1 MPVQP
6 TFPGVYIE
14 EVPSGVRPITGVATS
29 IAAFIDYFSRGPLDL
44 PIRILSIAD
53 FQRVFGGLDVLSE
66 ASYAINQFYLSGG
79 SEAYVVRVSPAGNP
93 ALAATV
99 LVTDGGVVNIFNATA
114 GRRLRGQSVTDPGEW
129 GNFLR
134 LEVDYD
140 TVQPNELI
148 DPQGLQTPGELFN
161 LTVSE
166 VVLRDG
172 RTLTVQTERFP
183 NLTMRPDARNLAT
196 EVVNE
201 GSKLVQLDRNGMAE
215 LSRPPERPQSTGT
228 QGALL
233 AAPFPIPDGSGLVI
247 DVDPDGPLGPLAV
260 ISQAANIDYQGAPA
274 PTTAAAF
281 RPFLE
286 AAIRAAAPA
295 NPLFSPLFSGASVRL
310 ENNRFR
316 VLLGRTGA
324 GFRADATVTFPNGP
338 TANAL
343 GLGGGVVSSQ
353 QLVLNPGDDGGLPDA
368 AALRGVRAAKTGMYA
383 LEDADL
389 FNILCIPRAAA
400 IPGGDSLLVY
410 QEAETYCEERRAF
423 LIVDPPE
430 NTDFDDM
437 QTWLDDNNGLRHRN
451 AAVYF
456 PRVRVADPLNG
467 NRPRSLAPS
476 GTMAGL
482 YARTDGERGVWK
494 APAGTEVRLRVQEL
508 DEVLTDAENG
518 VLNPLGVNCLRN
530 FPVFGNISWGARTL
544 DGADQIGSEWKY
556 IPVRRLALFLEESLF
571 RGTKWVVFEPND
583 EPLWSQIRL
592 NVGAFMQRLFR
603 QGAFQGRTPREAYLV
618 KCDAETTTQAD
629 IDLGI
634 VNIVV
639 GFAPLKPAEFVIIRI
654 QQLAGQIPT

>member
-14 EVPSGVRPITGVATS
+14 EIPSGVRPITGVATS
-29 IAAFIDYFSRGPLDL
+29 IAAFIDYFIRGPLDL
-44 PIRILSIAD
+44 PYRILSIAD
-53 FQRVFGGLDVLSE
+53 FQRTFGGLDVLSE
-66 ASYAINQFYLSGG
+66 ASYAINQFFLSGG
-79 SEAYVVRVSPAGNP
+79 SEAYVVRVTPAGD
-93 ALAATV
+93 AAAAATI
-99 LVTDGGVVNIFNATA
+99 LVTGSGVDIFNATA
-114 GRRLRGQSVTDPGEW
+114 GRRLRGESVFDPGEW

-148 DPQGLQTPGELFN
+148 DPLGVQTPGELFN
-161 LTVSE
+161 LSVSE
-166 VVLRDG
+166 VTLRDG
-172 RTLTVQTERFP
+172 RTLTLQTERFA
-183 NLTMRPDARNLAT
+183 NLTMRPGARNLAT
-196 EVVNE
+196 EVVND
-201 GSKLVQLDRNGMAE
+201 GSKLVQLDRNGLGA
-215 LSRPPERPQSTGT
+215 LADPPERPQSTGT
-228 QGALL
+228 QGDVL
-233 AAPFPIPDGSGLVI
+233 AAPFPITDGSVLNV
-247 DVDPDGPLGPLAV
+247 DVDPDGPLGPLPV
-260 ISQAANIDYQGAPA
+260 ISRPATIAYQGAPV

-286 AAIRAAAPA
+286 AAIRAAEPA
-295 NPLFSPLFSGASVRL
+295 NPLFSGATVRL

-316 VLLGRTGA
+316 VLLGRNA
-324 GFRADATVTFPNGP
+324 VGFRPDAQVTFQNGATADA
-338 TANAL
+338 L
-343 GLGGGVVSSQ
+343 GLSALGGGVVSDQ
-353 QLVLNPGDDGGLPDA
+353 QLVLTGGDDGGLPDA

-400 IPGGDSLLVY
+400 LAAVAMQQVY
-410 QEAETYCEERRAF
+410 QEAEAYCEERRSF
-423 LIVDPPE
+423 LIVDVPE
-430 NTDFDDM
+430 GTDFDDV
-437 QTWLDDNNGLRHRN
+437 QTWLDDNAGLRHRN

-467 NRPRSLAPS
+467 NRLRSLAPS

-494 APAGTEVRLRVQEL
+494 APAGTEVRLRVNEL
-508 DEVLTDAENG
+508 DEVLTDPQNG

-556 IPVRRLALFLEESLF
+556 IPVRRLALYLEESLF

-639 GFAPLKPAEFVIIRI
+639 GFAPLKPAEFVILRI

>member
-1 MPVQP
+1 MPVMP
-6 TFPGVYIE
+6 TYPGVYIE

-29 IAAFIDYFSRGPLDL
+29 IGAFIDYFRRGPLDL
-44 PIRILSIAD
+44 PVRLFSPAD
-53 FQRVFGGLDVLSE
+53 FEREFGGLDARSE
-66 ASYAINQFYLSGG
+66 ASYAIRQFFLNGG
-79 SEAYVVRVSPAGNP
+79 GETYAVRVSPAGDP
-93 ALAATV
+93 AVAATF
-99 LVTDGGVVNIFNATA
+99 LVTGGAVNIFNTTA
-114 GRRLRGQSVTDPGEW
+114 GRRIRGGSVADPGEW

-148 DPQGLQTPGELFN
+148 DPGGVQVAAELFN
-161 LTVSE
+161 LTVTE

-172 RTLTVQTERFP
+172 RTLEVQSERFP
-183 NLTMRPDARNLAT
+183 NLTMRPAARNNAV

-201 GSKLVQLDRNGMAE
+201 GSKLVQLDRNGLAALMN
-215 LSRPPERPQSTGT
+215 PPERPDATGT
-228 QGALL
+228 QGAALP
-233 AAPFPIPDGSGLVI
+233 ATWAPIADSSAFNI
-247 DVDPDGPLGPLAV
+247 DVDPINGPV
-260 ISQAANIDYQGAPA
+260 ISRPASIQYQGAPVPA
-274 PTTAAAF
+274 TAAAF
-281 RPFLE
+281 RPFLQ
-286 AAIRAAAPA
+286 AAIRAAEPA
-295 NPLFSPLFSGASVRL
+295 NPLFSGAVVRL
-310 ENNRFR
+310 ENNRYR
-316 VLLGRTGA
+316 VTLGRAGA
-324 GFRADATVTFPNGP
+324 GFEPDATITFQNGA
-338 TANAL
+338 TADAL
-343 GLGGGVVSSQ
+343 GLSANGGGVVNDQ
-353 QLVLNPGDDGGLPDA
+353 QLAMAGGADGGLPDA
-368 AALRGVRAAKTGMYA
+368 AALRGVRASRTGMYA

-400 IPGGDSLLVY
+400 ITANSGADMRQVY
-410 QEAETYCEERRAF
+410 LEATAYCEERRSF
-423 LIVDPPE
+423 LIVDVPE

-456 PRVRVADPLNG
+456 PRVRVADPLNQ

-508 DEVLTDAENG
+508 DEVLTDPQNG

-556 IPVRRLALFLEESLF
+556 VPVRRLALFIEESLF

-603 QGAFQGRTPREAYLV
+603 QGAFQGQTARDAYLV

-634 VNIVV
+634 VNILV
-639 GFAPLKPAEFVIIRI
+639 GFAPLKPAEFVILRI

>member
-1 MPVQP
+1 MPVMP
-6 TFPGVYIE
+6 TYPGVYIE

-29 IAAFIDYFSRGPLDL
+29 IGAFVDYFRRGPLDL
-44 PIRILSIAD
+44 PVRLFSPAD
-53 FQRVFGGLDVLSE
+53 FEREFGGLDARSE
-66 ASYAINQFYLSGG
+66 ASYAIRQFFLNGG
-79 SEAYVVRVSPAGNP
+79 GETYAVRVSPAGDP
-93 ALAATV
+93 AAAATF
-99 LVTDGGVVNIFNATA
+99 LVTGGAVNIFNTTA
-114 GRRLRGQSVTDPGEW
+114 GRRIRGASVADPGEW

-148 DPQGLQTPGELFN
+148 DPGQVQDAAELFN
-161 LTVSE
+161 LTVTE

-172 RTLTVQTERFP
+172 RTLEVQSERFP
-183 NLTMRPDARNLAT
+183 NLTMRPAARNNAV

-201 GSKLVQLDRNGMAE
+201 GSKLVQLDRNGLAV
-215 LSRPPERPQSTGT
+215 LADPPERPDATGT
-228 QGALL
+228 QGAALPGTW
-233 AAPFPIPDGSGLVI
+233 APIADSSAFNIDVNPGSG
-247 DVDPDGPLGPLAV
+247 AM
-260 ISQAANIDYQGAPA
+260 ISAPTSIQYQGAPVPA
-274 PTTAAAF
+274 TAAAF
-281 RPFLE
+281 RPFLQ
-286 AAIRAAAPA
+286 AAIRAAQPA
-295 NPLFSPLFSGASVRL
+295 NPLFSAAVVRL
-310 ENNRFR
+310 ERNRYR
-316 VLLGRTGA
+316 VTLGRTGA
-324 GFRADATVTFPNGP
+324 GFEPDATITFQNGA
-338 TANAL
+338 TADAL
-343 GLGGGVVSSQ
+343 GLSANGGGVVNDQ
-353 QLVLNPGDDGGLPDA
+353 QLAMAGGADGGLPDA
-368 AALRGVRAAKTGMYA
+368 AALRGVRASRTGMYA

-400 IPGGDSLLVY
+400 ITANNGADMRQVY
-410 QEAETYCEERRAF
+410 LEATAYCEERRAF
-423 LIVDPPE
+423 LIVDIPE

-456 PRVRVADPLNG
+456 PRVRVADPLNQ

-508 DEVLTDAENG
+508 DEVLTDPQNG

-556 IPVRRLALFLEESLF
+556 VPVRRLALFIEESLF

-592 NVGAFMQRLFR
+592 NLGAFMQRLFR
-603 QGAFQGRTPREAYLV
+603 QGAFQGQTARDAYLV

-634 VNIVV
+634 VNILV
-639 GFAPLKPAEFVIIRI
+639 GFAPLKPAEFVILRI